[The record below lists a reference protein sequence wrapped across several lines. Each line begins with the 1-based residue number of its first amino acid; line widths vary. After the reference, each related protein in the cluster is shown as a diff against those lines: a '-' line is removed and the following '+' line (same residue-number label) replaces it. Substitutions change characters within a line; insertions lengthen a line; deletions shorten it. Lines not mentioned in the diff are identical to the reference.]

1 MVKPLRNVKQLMSLM
16 IILSMCLVAMSF
28 LPSVSALMSMALTPV
43 AGPVGT
49 VVQVTANVT
58 TNNGNYTISYGS
70 LIVANGT
77 AVGIS
82 VLTNFTVP
90 HSTLGSHTVVI
101 IDGDTGDNATFP
113 FVVTTDYSVNAVAA
127 EKNFQEGDQ
136 IPLLIN
142 MSGGDASKSYAANVT
157 VEAPN
162 SAFYMKTFGFPIS
175 TSGDG
180 NTTVNYPRDF
190 TSDANSKLVGS
201 YMVFFNGTLANCTF
215 SVWLTNS
222 SQYHRSDVVNIQAAY
237 LPNEIATIT
246 ILGTNINSVANAS
259 DPSGFISYNWT
270 VPSYILIGSYSV
282 TVISPEGPTSKT
294 PEDTQNFTI
303 PGFGVNVTTKNLAG
317 DVVPSVE
324 VKAYENSTLS
334 ADQTTDSNGLAQ
346 LTLEIGNF
354 TAKAFFSNVDVGELN
369 VTVTNATAFDFSC
382 NLTDIR
388 VNVVA
393 ILNGS
398 ELNIPEVGILLSSN
412 NQTYTTNVSG
422 SVIMQSLLPNATYV
436 LNATRYSNSFNV
448 TTLPVL
454 LVDNESVAYYDVKI
468 ICPDVTLQVVAT
480 GANGDPISNAVVKIK
495 ESLGVPSLEGTT
507 DASGT
512 ASFSAPFGSYDVQIY
527 SSNNLK
533 LNETTVNL
541 FGQTLDNQT
550 VWNQTLNV
558 TCSLYGLDVT
568 VKVVDYFGQGIA
580 NMGVTLQRQGL
591 PEATVNTDAGGT
603 ATFNSVVGGQLNVI
617 VSNGGSAPVS
627 AQSVD
632 VENSM
637 TVQISVGQYTVLA
650 GMLVQTSY
658 LAAVI
663 VVILIVVL
671 VLGLELYRRRRV
683 KTEKTETDSADK
695 ES

>member
-1 MVKPLRNVKQLMSLM
+1 MVRPLRNVKQLASLM

-28 LPSVSALMSMALTPV
+28 LPSVSASMLMTLTPS

-49 VVQVTANVT
+49 VVLVTANVT
-58 TNNGNYTISYGS
+58 TNNGNYTVFYDN
-70 LIVANGT
+70 LTVASGT
-77 AVGIS
+77 ADGIS
-82 VLTNFTVP
+82 VLANFTVP

-101 IDGDTGDNATFP
+101 VDATTGDNATVLFI
-113 FVVTTDYSVNAVAA
+113 VSTDYSVNAVPAQ
-127 EKNFQEGDQ
+127 KNFQESDQ

-142 MSGGDASKSYAANVT
+142 MTGGDGNKADTANVT
-157 VEAPN
+157 VQAPN
-162 SAFYMKTFGFPIS
+162 GAFYMKTFGFPTS
-175 TSGDG
+175 ASGDS
-180 NTTVNYPRDF
+180 NITVNYPRDF

-201 YMVFFNGTLANCTF
+201 YMTFFNGTLANNTF
-215 SVWLTNS
+215 SVFLTNS

-237 LPNEIATIT
+237 APNEVATIT
-246 ILGTNINSVANAS
+246 ILGTDINSAANAS
-259 DPSGFISYNWT
+259 DPTGLISYNWT
-270 VPSYILIGSYSV
+270 VPSYALIGTYSV
-282 TVISPEGPTSKT
+282 TVISTTGVTTKT

-334 ADQTTDSNGLAQ
+334 ADQTTGSTGFAQ

-354 TAKAFFSNVDVGELN
+354 TAKAFFSNVEVGELN

-388 VNVVA
+388 VKVVA
-393 ILNGS
+393 IVNSS
-398 ELNIPEVGILLSSN
+398 EVNIPEVGILASN
-412 NQTYTTNVSG
+412 GQSYTTDVNG
-422 SVIMQSLLPNATYV
+422 SVIIKSLLPNATYV

-454 LVDNESVAYYDVKI
+454 YIDNESVAFYDVKI
-468 ICPDVTLQVVAT
+468 FCPDVTLQVVAT
-480 GANGDPISNAVVKIK
+480 KANGDPISNAIVKIR
-495 ESLGVPSLEGTT
+495 EFLGVPSLEGAT

-512 ASFSAPFGSYDVQIY
+512 ATFSAPFGSYDVQIY
-527 SSNNLK
+527 SSSNLE

-541 FGQTLDNQT
+541 FGQTLNNQT
-550 VWNQTLNV
+550 VWNQTLNM

-580 NMGVTLQRQGL
+580 NMGVTLQRQGQT
-591 PEATVNTDAGGT
+591 EATVNTDGGGT
-603 ATFNSVVGGQLNVI
+603 ATFNNVVGGQLDII
-617 VSNGGSAPVS
+617 VSNGGSLPVA
-627 AQSVD
+627 AQSAD

-671 VLGLELYRRRRV
+671 LLGLELYRRRRV